1 MSASAKRIQVN
12 NPSEKKH
19 SDCSLWAVAALA
31 CMVLALLPVIL
42 FNRSLFLII
51 NGLHTPVTDWMWLAF
66 TTLGDGLLV
75 GIILG
80 AFLLVNPRVTVFGIA
95 VLLLSSVLV
104 HVVKLGFPSLRPVM
118 LLDSVHVV
126 GPLLRSGSFPSG
138 HSAAAMSAGLAV
150 AKFAPSRTIAVG
162 AVVAAVMVALS
173 RIFVGAHFPADVVG
187 GIICATVVFIG
198 LERFVWPRVEDR
210 IPASP
215 TLASQ
220 RFRLAFYAEILASLY
235 AVSAYAYYFAEIPL
249 VCSLAAFSV
258 LVFLGARHKKFSS
271 AGG

>member
-1 MSASAKRIQVN
+1 MNGDIRQKLSSTSDRR
-12 NPSEKKH
+12 P
-19 SDCSLWAVAALA
+19 SDCSSCATAALIV
-31 CMVLALLPVIL
+31 MGLALIPVIL

-95 VLLLSSVLV
+95 LLILSSVLV
-104 HVVKLGFPSLRPVM
+104 HIVKLGFPSLRPVM

-126 GPLLRSGSFPSG
+126 GPLLRGGSFPSG

-150 AKFAPSRTIAVG
+150 ARFVSSRTMARG
-162 AVVAAVMVALS
+162 AIVAAVLVSLS
-173 RIFVGAHFPADVVG
+173 RIFVGAHFPEDVLG
-187 GIICATVVFIG
+187 GIICATLVFVMLDRLI
-198 LERFVWPRVEDR
+198 WPRIKER

-215 TLASQ
+215 AFAAPA
-220 RFRLAFYAEILASLY
+220 FRLAFYAEILASLY
-235 AVSAYAYYFAEIPL
+235 AVSVYAYYFAETPL
-249 VCSLAAFSV
+249 VCGLSAFSI
-258 LVFLGARHKKFSS
+258 LVFLGVGYAKLPS
-271 AGG
+271 APG